1 MPILLVPGNYPNP
14 PEQGS
19 GVHPGMGPDGVLE
32 TNIAELLPI
41 SFGPEQLEMP
51 RVDD

>member
-1 MPILLVPGNYPNP
+1 MPILLVPGNYPHL

-19 GVHPGMGPDGVLE
+19 ETHPGIGPDGVLE

-51 RVDD
+51 RIGD